1 MTGLTAVSLF
11 AGIGGIDLALE
22 RAGISVVAAVE
33 IDPACRRILARH
45 FPLTQLFKDVTEV
58 TGDQL
63 VAAGFDPRNGIVAA
77 GWPCQDNSV
86 AGRRQGMAGT
96 RSSLW
101 THVVRLLA
109 ETRAAWFLGENVPGL
124 LSVNRGQDFA
134 QCLLDLAG
142 VGMGFGW
149 RVLDAQYFG
158 VPQRRQR
165 VFIVGRAGDT
175 RCAAPIRI
183 LFEPE
188 SRNGDIAPL
197 SAQGAGAAVAAPGS
211 ADVAFALRRDPG
223 GTGQGHN
230 TTYVPVKEINGGA
243 YAVDSGKPG
252 DPMYTLQSGKQ
263 HALTLTAHAHKG
275 DETRQTYVTHSLTSA
290 GADASED
297 GSGRGTPIVIAAPLT
312 AGTTATPSVSPPG
325 RRKEDDTNLV
335 AFANQHRFETSDVAQ
350 TLSGSH
356 GQPGGIAADL
366 MVRRL
371 TPLEC
376 ERLQGFPDGWTAGQS
391 DAARYRQLG
400 NAVAVPVSEWIAR
413 RIAATAGAP

>member
-1 MTGLTAVSLF
+1 MTGLRAVSLF

-33 IDPACRRILARH
+33 IDPACRRIHGRH

-124 LSVNRGQDFA
+124 LSVNHGQDFT

-188 SRNGDIAPL
+188 SRDGDIAPR
-197 SAQGAGAAVAAPGS
+197 SAQGAGAASRAPDS

-230 TTYVPVKEINGGA
+230 TTYVPLLEVNGRQGNSDCGLGIGHA
-243 YAVDSGKPG
+243 DDPMFTLQAGKQHGVVSALQGGGQRGHRIDAEAAAGGHLIPFDKAQITSAGNYSAPKPG
-252 DPMYTLQSGKQ
+252 DPQPPLAATGQP
-263 HALTLTAHAHKG
+263 HVA
-275 DETRQTYVTHSLTSA
+275 RITHPLTSE
-290 GADASED
+290 GADGSED
-297 GSGRGTPIVIAAPLT
+297 GTGRGTPLVVAAPLT
-312 AGTTATPSVSPPG
+312 AGTA
-325 RRKEDDTNLV
+325 
-335 AFANQHRFETSDVAQ
+335 
-350 TLSGSH
+350 
-356 GQPGGIAADL
+356 